1 MATPHGMCISM
12 LLLSSPRASHP
23 TGLFARRRLLPLEVR
38 DADRQQL
45 RHLGTE
51 LRLSV
56 HPIRGVRLD
65 VGLNQLVLLECLAQQ
80 RRRGELGVRARERH
94 ARGEVRLAALVVH
107 LVRRPSLHL
116 EPLQKS
122 SVRLGGLLH
131 VRRKRRVEEW
141 AVSLRPLRHFQQ
153 RLLEL
158 QRLGAD
164 RRDVVQRLPVEL
176 HVGVLVELR
185 EGHGEQFGTPL
196 VDCHLAAGV
205 VLEGEEAGEQ
215 RGLEVEDRVVV
226 GHKSVQHQEAL
237 GAGGV
242 RGAQPVDLLRA
253 GGGPLLR
260 REGRRWVGLRQGKA
274 DEGEGAGRLGDGAG
288 VGRGFGACEC
298 GEQARVQRRE
308 GDVQLGRRLHLL
320 LRQA

>member
-65 VGLNQLVLLECLAQQ
+65 VGGHQLVLLECLAK
-80 RRRGELGVRARERH
+80 RRRRRELCVRARERH

-131 VRRKRRVEEW
+131 VRRERRVEEW
-141 AVSLRPLRHFQQ
+141 AACLRPLRHFQQ

-158 QRLGAD
+158 QRPGGSGST
-164 RRDVVQRLPVEL
+164 RRRTAPAGRAARL
-176 HVGVLVELR
+176 
-185 EGHGEQFGTPL
+185 FTPAA
-196 VDCHLAAGV
+196 VKSPSLAA
-205 VLEGEEAGEQ
+205 A
-215 RGLEVEDRVVV
+215 
-226 GHKSVQHQEAL
+226 
-237 GAGGV
+237 
-242 RGAQPVDLLRA
+242 P
-253 GGGPLLR
+253 
-260 REGRRWVGLRQGKA
+260 
-274 DEGEGAGRLGDGAG
+274 AGRA
-288 VGRGFGACEC
+288 
-298 GEQARVQRRE
+298 ARRRS
-308 GDVQLGRRLHLL
+308 R
-320 LRQA
+320 